1 MRTSKIRNLWPS
13 LLLIASAA
21 LGDDPEVSIN
31 GELLTGEIVADSSIA
46 VFRGIPFAEP
56 PVGDLR
62 WRAPQP
68 LQSRKSIRETKE
80 FAPACMQSMGIL
92 EWYRDMAELFGSTR
106 DEFEDLAISEDC
118 LYLNIWTPDTD
129 ETANLPVMVY
139 IHGGSND
146 SGWAYEPD
154 YRGHVLAERGIVLVS
169 IAYRLGVFGFLSHP
183 DIGDDEVQANFGL
196 WDQVAALE
204 WIQEHVSHFGGDPN
218 RVTLFGESAGSQ
230 DVMALMA
237 SERAAG
243 LFHGAIMQSN
253 AGFGIGRQGS
263 PSLDDERQ
271 RGVATA
277 AIFGFE
283 GADAWQRLKTIPAD
297 ELLAKYEEQFSR
309 YYHSPAIDGQ
319 LLDGSIWDTIN
330 EGELADIPFII
341 GSNGDEWYSRIPEDA
356 GESDVLKAI
365 ESSSHL
371 NSSDTLAAVRNETN
385 YRQVIDRISA
395 GNGMLCP
402 SQYTAGL
409 YDDAWVYHFTRI
421 RDGKGG
427 ATVRA
432 YHGAELPYT
441 FGTHP
446 AWMSTTDVDRK
457 LTDQILS
464 YWTQFAVTGN
474 PNMPDL
480 PDWPALGEPG
490 SQAMEFGDLA
500 QAIDAP
506 EPVLCR
512 VFSEQVARNRK
523 RRKVD

>member
-1 MRTSKIRNLWPS
+1 MLRQSFSCLFI
-13 LLLIASAA
+13 LLLAGIAHAA
-21 LGDDPEVSIN
+21 ERTIDGERLRGEFLGDSGI
-31 GELLTGEIVADSSIA
+31 S
-46 VFRGIPFAEP
+46 VFRGIPFAEA

-62 WRAPQP
+62 WRAPQA
-68 LQSRKSIRETKE
+68 LQTKRSIRQTKE
-80 FAPACMQSMGIL
+80 FAPACMQSMRIL

-129 ETANLPVMVY
+129 ETATLPVMVY
-139 IHGGSND
+139 VHGGSNN

-154 YRGHVLAERGIVLVS
+154 YHGHELAKRGVVLVS

-183 DIGDDEVQANFGL
+183 DIEDDGAQANFGL

-204 WIQEHVSHFGGDPN
+204 WIRDNISRFGGDPN

-230 DVMALMA
+230 DIMALMA

-243 LFHGAIMQSN
+243 LFHRAIMQSN
-253 AGFGIGRQGS
+253 AGFGIGREGS

-271 RGVATA
+271 RGVETA
-277 AIFGFE
+277 ALFGFE
-283 GADAWQRLKTIPAD
+283 GPDAWQRLKSVPSD
-297 ELLAKYEEQFSR
+297 ELLAKYGENFSD
-309 YYHSPAIDGQ
+309 YYHSPAVDGQ
-319 LLDGSIWDTIN
+319 ILDQSIWDTIN

-341 GSNGDEWYSRIPEDA
+341 GSNGDEWYNSIPESA
-356 GESDVLKAI
+356 GKEDILKAI
-365 ESSSHL
+365 ESASHL
-371 NSSDTLAAVRNETN
+371 NSPDTLAAIRSETD
-385 YRQVIDRISA
+385 YRKVIDRISA

-402 SQYTAGL
+402 AQYTAGV
-409 YDDAWVYHFTRI
+409 YDNAWVYHFTRI
-421 RDGKGG
+421 RDGDGG

-446 AWMSTTDVDRK
+446 TWMSTTDVDRK

-464 YWTQFAVTGN
+464 YWTRFAATGN
-474 PNMPDL
+474 PNMPEL
-480 PDWPALGEPG
+480 PDWPAFRAPG
-490 SQAMEFGDLA
+490 SQVMEFGGQA

-506 EPVLCR
+506 EAVFCR
-512 VFSEQVARNRK
+512 VFSEQVARNRQ
-523 RRKVD
+523 